1 MVNDCGIAPAGAAMT
16 ESHWQNADMIT
27 AFFMAV
33 ALAGSGDIHRC
44 RAADGSLAF
53 QDRPCDV
60 VATPPRAASPS
71 RQSRPAARQA
81 DMAAMPRAH
90 APADER
96 LLAAC
101 SERFLHCADGNAQR
115 MDACIAS
122 IAPCST
128 ARGGACCPSGCVDRY
143 QSLRRS
149 GEPLASAVRLA
160 LLDPDAPSCAAP
172 GSR

>member
-1 MVNDCGIAPAGAAMT
+1 
-16 ESHWQNADMIT
+16 MIT
-27 AFFMAV
+27 GLLMAV
-33 ALAGSGDIHRC
+33 ALAGAGDIHRC

-60 VATPPRAASPS
+60 AATPPRASSPS
-71 RQSRPAARQA
+71 RQSPPAERQP
-81 DMAAMPRAH
+81 DLAATPRAH
-90 APADER
+90 APVDER
-96 LLAAC
+96 LMAAC

-122 IAPCST
+122 IAPCSA
-128 ARGGACCPSGCVDRY
+128 ARGGACCPSSCVDRY
-143 QSLRRS
+143 QSLRRK

-160 LLDPDAPSCAAP
+160 LLDPHAPSCAAP